1 MIQIRRPNQSFQIR
15 DGSQSMYFGV
25 ANGFQLYT
33 QITKTA
39 LLKMKLTKHI
49 VLPLVKLLDV
59 VIFFVVDCDGATGAY
74 A

>member
-1 MIQIRRPNQSFQIR
+1 
-15 DGSQSMYFGV
+15 MYFGV

-59 VIFFVVDCDGATGAY
+59 VIFFVVDCDGTTGAY